1 MTRAAAQARE
11 LAAPLESAGATVFV
25 CPLIKI
31 ETREDDDVTRRV
43 LRELDEFSWIV
54 FTSVNGVE
62 LFTRML
68 TAAGMDVG
76 TLADKQLACVGPAT
90 AAALERHGL
99 RAQAMPEEFLGDA
112 VAAKVLAAGPV
123 VGRKI
128 LLARAGGGAAGLPEE
143 LRRQGAQVE
152 DLELYRSVLDTEGA
166 ARLHALIRTK
176 QLDMVTFTAGSAA
189 TYFGETIGTPVNVAI
204 AVIGP
209 STASA
214 ARNRGLHV
222 DIEAKSHTIAGLVA
236 AILEYYAAQRG
247 SWRIDAGK

>member
-31 ETREDDDVTRRV
+31 ETRQDDDVTRRV

-62 LFTRML
+62 HFTRML
-68 TAAGMDVG
+68 TTAGMDVR
-76 TLADKQLACVGPAT
+76 TLAGKQLACVGPAT
-90 AAALERHGL
+90 ATALERHGL
-99 RAQAMPEEFLGDA
+99 RAKAMPEQFLGDA
-112 VAAKVLAAGPV
+112 VAATLLAAGPIE
-123 VGRKI
+123 GRRI
-128 LLARAGGGAAGLPEE
+128 LLARAGGGGTGLPEE
-143 LRRQGAQVE
+143 LRRRGAQVE
-152 DLELYRSVLDTEGA
+152 DLELYRSVPDADGA
-166 ARLHALIRTK
+166 TRLRALIRTK
-176 QLDMVTFTAGSAA
+176 QLDMVTFTSGSAA
-189 TYFGETIGTPVNVAI
+189 TYFVETIGSAAKLAV

-209 STASA
+209 STAVA
-214 ARNRGLHV
+214 ARKGGLHV
-222 DIEAKSHTIAGLVA
+222 DIEARPHTIAGLVT